1 MMNEIAAFVG
11 LGPFP
16 EGTEFTPSN
25 VTSQRTRKAGRL
37 KFSPEQF
44 ARASPQIEE
53 SVARLSDYL
62 GRDLRQVWDL
72 SADRWTDNR
81 AEISWRLV

>member
-11 LGPFP
+11 LRPFP
-16 EGTEFTPSN
+16 EATEFTPSN

-44 ARASPQIEE
+44 ARLSPQIEE
-53 SVARLSDYL
+53 TVDWLNDYL

-72 SADRWTDNR
+72 SAGQWTDNR
-81 AEISWRLV
+81 ASPGPVL